1 MPAPSLST
9 ARLWAILPDAL
20 SPLFRALADVHA
32 HQAQEGQGGQRQ
44 AALHALL
51 PESADDNQ
59 ECVPAYSIQGE
70 VAVIS
75 VSGTIHRTSG
85 SFMGMSWE
93 GQDRI
98 RQAISHAMS
107 NPVVRAVLLSFDSP
121 GGVVAGTKEL
131 SDFIAAQTAKPLYA
145 YADGLC
151 ASAAYWLAS
160 ATGRVYAPRTASIG
174 SIGVLWVHSDWSAF
188 NAHMGIAYTY
198 VTGGVWKAVGNAN
211 TPLLEKDQAY
221 FQSHVSILHEMFRA
235 DVAAR
240 MGLNS
245 SAPELWGDGQVFLAE
260 EAQALGLVNGIVTD
274 RDALIAQ
281 ITKEIFMDKEQLLKA
296 HPELVAQIQAEAR
309 QEAEAAAQEKQTTAA
324 SAQAALIRMVCGED
338 AATQVAQLAEAGVT
352 AAQVAVLAKLPQFGT
367 TLVVSPEASEALM
380 AAAGNTS
387 AIADTAS
394 RQEVLAA
401 LRSATPG
408 PVNTS
413 ATSANNN
420 ANPVQAAINRIS
432 AVQV

>member
-20 SPLFRALADVHA
+20 SPLFRALADAHA
-32 HQAQEGQGGQRQ
+32 QQGQGQ
-44 AALHALL
+44 ASPNTSL

-59 ECVPAYSIQGE
+59 ECVPAYNIQSD

-107 NPVVRAVLLSFDSP
+107 NPTVRAVLLSFDSP

-160 ATGRVYAPRTASIG
+160 ATGRVFAPRTASIG

-188 NAHMGIAYTY
+188 NAQMGIAYTY

-211 TPLLEKDQAY
+211 TPLSEKDQAY
-221 FQSHVSILHEMFRA
+221 FQSHVSSLHSMFRA

-240 MGLNS
+240 MGLAAS
-245 SAPELWGDGQVFLAE
+245 TPELWGDGQVFLAE

-281 ITKEIFMDKEQLLKA
+281 INKEIFMDKEQLLKA

-309 QEAEAAAQEKQTTAA
+309 HEAEAAAQEQQTTTA
-324 SAQAALIRMVCGED
+324 SAQTALIRMVCGED
-338 AATQVAQLAEAGVT
+338 AATQVAQLAQAGVT
-352 AAQVAVLAKLPQFGT
+352 AAQVDALSKLPQFAT
-367 TLVVSPEASEALM
+367 KVIITAEAVK
-380 AAAGNTS
+380 AAQDNAATPNTS
-387 AIADTAS
+387 SDTAG

-413 ATSANNN
+413 IGSVSN
-420 ANPVQAAINRIS
+420 AVNPVQAAIDRIS
-432 AVQV
+432 AVQA